1 MDDQVILGH
10 AKILNKLLDFELAE
24 AARLYDGK
32 THEKFIKIKTEL
44 TDVKTKYQSKTAS
57 YTPTPRQCVD
67 AFAPQDNAER
77 IWALST

>member
-32 THEKFIKIKTEL
+32 T
-44 TDVKTKYQSKTAS
+44 KYQSKTAS

-67 AFAPQDNAER
+67 AFAPQDKAER